1 MKLKIFLVGV
11 NKNNNNKKH
20 KKTKTILNL
29 ENNA

>member
-11 NKNNNNKKH
+11 NKNNNKKH
-20 KKTKTILNL
+20 KKTKTIQNL